1 MANKGEPKK
10 PQPLAGMR
18 PGGPNNPAR
27 GYTPGTNTVGEHM
40 GGESAADVSGGGAG
54 GDIDRPDITGR
65 GSETDIA
72 RHGDKGQG
80 EPDTFLA
87 GPSSGG
93 TAPE

>member
-1 MANKGEPKK
+1 MADKDQAPK
-10 PQPLAGMR
+10 QPPIAGMR

-27 GYTPGTNTVGEHM
+27 GYTPGTNYVGEHM
-40 GGESAADVSGGGAG
+40 GGESANDQAG

>member
-1 MANKGEPKK
+1 MADKDQAPKR
-10 PQPLAGMR
+10 QPIAGMR
-18 PGGPNNPAR
+18 PGGPNNLSR
-27 GYTPGTNTVGEHM
+27 GDTPGPNYVGEHM
-40 GGESAADVSGGGAG
+40 GGESANSLSGGGTG

-72 RHGDKGQG
+72 RHGDPGQG

-87 GPSSGG
+87 GPDSG